1 MKDLL
6 LSVCCMLLL
15 LVPWE
20 IYSSYTAGTMHFC
33 SDAIDAKVLPA
44 VTQNDWENAKKGF
57 EEVSDQWDHYKKTA
71 VCFLSTE
78 ALNEVDSTICKA
90 YYYIQ
95 MEDDSNASG
104 EVSALQYQLMYLH
117 ENQKP
122 TLANIL

>member
-1 MKDLL
+1 MLHAPFAGAMGDLL
-6 LSVCCMLLL
+6 FLYIPDDALLQRCDRCKG
-15 LVPWE
+15 P
-20 IYSSYTAGTMHFC
+20 SGRYTKRLGEC
-33 SDAIDAKVLPA
+33 
-44 VTQNDWENAKKGF
+44 KKEF